1 MIEFNVHDHGF
12 ELGFQGRTFLTH
24 NEKTPCISLGKGT
37 AEYRMRFSHF
47 KIRESVREKKA
58 LVHFSVKESSPS
70 RVVVAFDDILT
81 MTAEE
86 KNGMLELR
94 FSCANAD
101 INRFWLKMQGSA
113 GEGIYGCGEQYT
125 YFNLKGKNVP
135 IFVQEQGVGRGR
147 DLITFLANMKADAGG
162 AWYTTYFNQP
172 TFISSE
178 KYFCHSDET
187 AYAEFDFTG
196 KDYHILHF
204 RHIPEN
210 IIVGTAPSLP
220 KLVEQLSALL
230 GRQQPLPHWVYGGAI
245 LGMQGGTEVVDA
257 KLKNAI
263 SAGAKIAAVWAQDWE
278 GIRMTSFGK
287 RLFWNWQWNKE
298 LYPNLDEK
306 IKEYRERGIRFLGYI
321 NPYLATDAPLFR
333 EAADRGFLV
342 LRADGSTYTEDFG
355 EFFAG
360 MVDFTNPAAHAW
372 YKGVIKQEMLALGLS
387 GWMAD
392 FGEALPPDA
401 ILFSKENAERY
412 HNLYPAMWAK
422 ANFEAVREAKKEK
435 EIFYFMRAGFTGSS
449 RYAASIWAGDQLV
462 NWSFD
467 DGLAT
472 VIPAALSLGMCG
484 IGYHHSDIGGY
495 TTVGWIRRSK
505 ELFMRWTEQA
515 AFTQTMRTHEGN
527 RPNSNWQFDS
537 DAQTLAHFARFSR
550 IFAALRDYHIHLSNE
565 YQKTGLPP
573 IRPIFLHYDDAK
585 FLQVQYEYLYGR
597 DLLVAPVLRK
607 GRRRWK
613 VTLPNDVWIHLWSGK
628 AYPAGTHTVDAP
640 IGYPPVFYRSG
651 SDFSVVFE
659 KVRDM

>member
-1 MIEFNVHDHGF
+1 MLEFKTDVRSF
-12 ELGFQGRTFLTH
+12 ALGINGRTFIEH
-24 NEKTPCISLGKGT
+24 SEKKPCIFLGKGT

-47 KIRESVREKKA
+47 KIRESVREKKP
-58 LVHFSVKESSPS
+58 LVQFTVKESSPA
-70 RVVVAFDDILT
+70 RVVIAFDNILA

-86 KNGMLELR
+86 KGGMLELR
-94 FSCANAD
+94 FSCADAE
-101 INRFWLKMQGSA
+101 INRFWLKAQGSP

-125 YFNLKGKNVP
+125 YFNLKGKRVP
-135 IFVQEQGVGRGR
+135 IFVQEQGVGRGK
-147 DLITFLANMKADAGG
+147 DLITFLANLKADAGG

-178 KYFCHSDET
+178 KYFCHSDESS
-187 AYAEFDFTG
+187 YAEFDFTG
-196 KDYHILHF
+196 KDHHILHF
-204 RHIPEN
+204 RHIPKN
-210 IIVGTAPSLP
+210 IIFAHAPSMPL
-220 KLVEQLSALL
+220 LLEQLSALL
-230 GRQQPLPHWVYGGAI
+230 GRQRPLPHWVYNGAI
-245 LGMQGGTEVVDA
+245 LGVQGGIDVVDA
-257 KLKNAI
+257 KLKTAL
-263 SAGAKIAAVWAQDWE
+263 SSGAKIAAVWAQDWE

-298 LYPNLDEK
+298 LYPDLDEK
-306 IKEYRERGIRFLGYI
+306 IQDYNTRGIRFLGYI

-360 MVDFTNPAAHAW
+360 MIDFTNPDAYTW
-372 YKGVIKQEMLALGLS
+372 YKRIITKEMIALGLS

-412 HNLYPAMWAK
+412 HNLYPAIWAK
-422 ANFEAVREAKKEK
+422 LNFEAVHEAKKEN

-449 RYAASIWAGDQLV
+449 RFASSIWAGDQLV

-472 VIPAALSLGMCG
+472 VIPAALSIGVCG

-495 TTVGWIRRSK
+495 TTVGWIRRSR
-505 ELFMRWTEQA
+505 ELFMRWTEHS

-527 RPNSNWQFDS
+527 RPHANWQFDS
-537 DAQTLAHFARFSR
+537 DTQTLAHFARFTR
-550 IFAALRDYHIHLSNE
+550 IFAALRDYHLHLSQQ
-565 YQKTGLPP
+565 YQHTGVPP
-573 IRPIFLHYDDAK
+573 IRPLFTHYNDPTLLH
-585 FLQVQYEYLYGR
+585 VQYEYLYGR

-607 GRRRWK
+607 GAKRGK
-613 VTLPNDVWIHLWSGK
+613 VFLPDDVWIHLWSGN

-651 SDFSVVFE
+651 SDFSVLFE